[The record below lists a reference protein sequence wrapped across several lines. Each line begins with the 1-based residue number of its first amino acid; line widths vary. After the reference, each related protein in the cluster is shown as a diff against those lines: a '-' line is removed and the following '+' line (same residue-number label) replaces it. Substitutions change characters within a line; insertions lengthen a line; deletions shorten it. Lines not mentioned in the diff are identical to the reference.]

1 MYSDDVFSSFSLTP
15 EDIVDFGKQGIRST
29 DELPECEHAEDAV
42 VLKLNGNQL
51 STIKRDSLSNM
62 KSLKF
67 LDISDNE
74 LTHIGE
80 IGKLQSLV
88 LLDLSKN
95 RISQLDKLEKL
106 RNLKRLLLA
115 RNQIQTVV
123 LNSPLSSLVLL
134 DLRRNPLTALDFG
147 DMFPS
152 VSELYIDKCIFSS
165 LAGIEKFSSLLHL
178 TASENKISD
187 DGVISHAFVQNI
199 DVSFNR
205 LTTISSFYGMKALS
219 YLDVSS
225 NLINDDGITMPGPM
239 PTLRAFKAR
248 GTRLTKVSVLL
259 GLFPNIEAVD
269 LANTDIESL
278 DDVIK
283 FVTNSPMLRFLDL
296 RGTPLTKEIYP
307 PPKPR
312 DETVFPS
319 IMEFDDQFPAQSEA
333 RRNYRQIVINASHG
347 NLEILDHVKIVGEEM
362 KPSPMCS
369 APASSSQGEYSDEVH
384 YEEEEVIEMAD
395 VETEAIPVTEVQG
408 VQTETAEVTMQS
420 VQVDIGMEAEAKKEE
435 EIRVLKQS
443 VTEQSGKIQELQKEL
458 TPFKESLDNR
468 TDTEVQNNIGKP
480 NCRLN
485 FLDAIEV
492 SPPRIICLRG
502 SGRTDVFEQKPIV
515 RAMKTDYFSCFSV
528 EEKVEEPVEVKTFA
542 DLETQTAKVNVEIGP
557 VEEFAR
563 VIQIHLETSNDE
575 AFEVSERLIS
585 ICETQTDAARLSL
598 AQGESFGVDGVGKKA
613 CDTQTESVKLT
624 LDSSSFGVEAVERK
638 AIDAQTE
645 SVKLKVD
652 NSSFAVEAAEKKA
665 MDVQTDSVKLTLA
678 KSAFG
683 VEAAEKKPI
692 DVQTECVKLTL
703 DKSSF
708 GVEAAQKKV
717 IEVQTESMRRLVLK
731 TEKGCEIPLPKKE
744 AVMIGRDAHIYET
757 MPSAVSEH
765 EVQTESVRRRRA
777 IDSLGRLF
785 ELPQEDPE
793 KLKRRKQQEQMVFGS
808 SSTQTEVSG
817 GNLDVG
823 ESAKFYDTKTLKHI
837 VDKKVKEKVKRHH
850 HKEMP
855 PPQPQPQPQP
865 IVIQA
870 PAPPQFPYEQH
881 FSSLEKQNRK
891 VIEELQALR
900 SSLKTDQSQ
909 SAQSTQ
915 IDRLFVLVDSIL
927 NDNRALR
934 RDLESARSAMSSAQL
949 EHLRESMT
957 LQSALNTPEKS
968 SRKRRDSFSSEHS
981 KSRKSR
987 SKSHRK
993 PAQPPTPPESEG
1005 EYSTEAFDSDSI
1017 PKRGDMATTATN
1029 ATPQRIAYPT
1039 HLNPHSTP
1047 VLTPMASRSSM
1058 TDISMSQSPKDR
1070 MNFGEC
1076 EKSILVSARIPTNI
1090 ALELQP
1096 GEPDFKIIHFWLS
1109 VSMRQSLDVQSIVKL
1124 PNTKAF
1130 LRLQKKSAKLYL
1142 VMFPTDHAN
1151 ERTRLPSPITVFRY
1165 LSRMSKPVPHSF
1177 LLCAANLGSQSV
1189 DNQSNKEPTATTERR
1204 LMEQGFDS
1212 LIYTHNGVEAIRIL
1226 DAKNVVP
1233 VFAVEL

>member
-51 STIKRDSLSNM
+51 TTIKRDSLSNM

-88 LLDLSKN
+88 LVDLSKN
-95 RISQLDKLEKL
+95 RISQLDKLEKM

-115 RNQIQTVV
+115 RNQIQSVV

-134 DLRRNPLTALDFG
+134 DLRRNPLTTLDFG

-225 NLINDDGITMPGPM
+225 NLINDEGITMPGPM

-248 GTRLTKVSVLL
+248 GIRLTKVSVLL

-269 LANTDIESL
+269 VANTDIESL

-319 IMEFDDQFPAQSEA
+319 IMDFDDQFPSQSEA
-333 RRNYRQIVINASHG
+333 RSNYRQIIINASHG
-347 NLEILDHVKIVGEEM
+347 NLEILDHVKIVGEEFM

-384 YEEEEVIEMAD
+384 YEEEEVIELAD
-395 VETEAIPVTEVQG
+395 AETEAIPVTEVQG
-408 VQTETAEVTMQS
+408 VQTEIAEVAAQS

-435 EIRVLKQS
+435 EIRVLKQN
-443 VTEQSGKIQELQKEL
+443 VTEQIGKIQELQKEL
-458 TPFKESLDNR
+458 TPFRESLDNR

-485 FLDAIEV
+485 FLDSMEV
-492 SPPRIICLRG
+492 SPPRIISLRG

-515 RAMKTDYFSCFSV
+515 RAMKTDYFACFSV

-557 VEEFAR
+557 VEEFSR
-563 VIQIHLETSNDE
+563 VTHIGLATSNDE
-575 AFEVSERLIS
+575 AFEVSERLTS
-585 ICETQTDAARLSL
+585 VCETQTDAARLSL
-598 AQGESFGVDGVGKKA
+598 AQGESFGVDGVGKNA
-613 CDTQTESVKLT
+613 CDTQTESAKLT
-624 LDSSSFGVEAVERK
+624 LENSSFGVEA
-638 AIDAQTE
+638 T
-645 SVKLKVD
+645 
-652 NSSFAVEAAEKKA
+652 EKKPI
-665 MDVQTDSVKLTLA
+665 DVQTECAKLTLE
-678 KSAFG
+678 KSSFG
-683 VEAAEKKPI
+683 VEATEKKPI

-703 DKSSF
+703 EKSSF
-708 GVEAAQKKV
+708 GVEAAQKKA
-717 IEVQTESMRRLVLK
+717 IEVQTESMRRLVIK

-744 AVMIGRDAHIYET
+744 AVVIGRDTHVYET

-765 EVQTESVRRRRA
+765 EVQTESRRPQA
-777 IDSLGRLF
+777 IHSLGRLF

-793 KLKRRKQQEQMVFGS
+793 KLKRRKQQEQMVLGS
-808 SSTQTEVSG
+808 SSTQTEVTG
-817 GNLDVG
+817 GNLDVS
-823 ESAKFYDTKTLKHI
+823 ESAKLYDTKTLKHI
-837 VDKKVKEKVKRHH
+837 VDKKVKETVKRHH
-850 HKEMP
+850 HKEP
-855 PPQPQPQPQP
+855 PPQPQP
-865 IVIQA
+865 IVIHA

-900 SSLKTDQSQ
+900 SSLRADQSQ
-909 SAQSTQ
+909 TAQSTQ

-949 EHLRESMT
+949 EYLRESMT
-957 LQSALNTPEKS
+957 RESTLNTPEKS
-968 SRKRRDSFSSEHS
+968 SRKRRDSLSSEHS
-981 KSRKSR
+981 KSRKSKSV

-993 PAQPPTPPESEG
+993 PAKPPTPPESEG
-1005 EYSTEAFDSDSI
+1005 EYSTEVFDSDNI

-1047 VLTPMASRSSM
+1047 VLTPLASRSSM
-1058 TDISMSQSPKDR
+1058 TDISMSQSSGKDR

-1076 EKSILVSARIPTNI
+1076 EKSILVSARMPTNT

-1124 PNTKAF
+1124 PNTKTF
-1130 LRLQKKSAKLYL
+1130 LRLQKKSPKLYL

-1177 LLCAANLGSQSV
+1177 LLCAANLGTQSV

>member
-51 STIKRDSLSNM
+51 TTIKRDSLSNM

-95 RISQLDKLEKL
+95 RISQLDKLEKM

-115 RNQIQTVV
+115 RNQIQSVV

-134 DLRRNPLTALDFG
+134 DLRRNPLTTLDFG

-225 NLINDDGITMPGPM
+225 NLINDEGITMPGPM

-248 GTRLTKVSVLL
+248 GIRLTKVSVLL

-269 LANTDIESL
+269 VANTDIESL

-319 IMEFDDQFPAQSEA
+319 IMDFDDQFPSQSEA
-333 RRNYRQIVINASHG
+333 RSNYRQIIINASHG
-347 NLEILDHVKIVGEEM
+347 NLEILDHVKIVGEEFM

-384 YEEEEVIEMAD
+384 YEEEEVIELAD
-395 VETEAIPVTEVQG
+395 AETEAIPVTEVQG
-408 VQTETAEVTMQS
+408 VQTEIAEVAAQS

-435 EIRVLKQS
+435 EIRVLKQN
-443 VTEQSGKIQELQKEL
+443 VTEQIGKIQELQKEL
-458 TPFKESLDNR
+458 TPFRESLDNR

-485 FLDAIEV
+485 FLDSMEV
-492 SPPRIICLRG
+492 SPPRIISLRG

-515 RAMKTDYFSCFSV
+515 RAMKTDYFACFSV

-557 VEEFAR
+557 VEEFSR
-563 VIQIHLETSNDE
+563 VTHIGLATSNDE
-575 AFEVSERLIS
+575 AFEVSERLTS
-585 ICETQTDAARLSL
+585 VCETQTDAARLSL
-598 AQGESFGVDGVGKKA
+598 AQGESFGVDGVGKNA
-613 CDTQTESVKLT
+613 CDTQTESAKLT
-624 LDSSSFGVEAVERK
+624 LENSSFGVEA
-638 AIDAQTE
+638 T
-645 SVKLKVD
+645 
-652 NSSFAVEAAEKKA
+652 
-665 MDVQTDSVKLTLA
+665 
-678 KSAFG
+678 
-683 VEAAEKKPI
+683 EKKPI
-692 DVQTECVKLTL
+692 DVQTECAKLTL
-703 DKSSF
+703 EKSSF
-708 GVEAAQKKV
+708 GVEAAQKKA
-717 IEVQTESMRRLVLK
+717 IEVQTESMRRLVIK

-744 AVMIGRDAHIYET
+744 AVVIGRDTHVYET

-765 EVQTESVRRRRA
+765 EVQTESRRPQA
-777 IDSLGRLF
+777 IHSLGRLF

-793 KLKRRKQQEQMVFGS
+793 KLKRRKQQEQMVLGS
-808 SSTQTEVSG
+808 SSTQTEVTG
-817 GNLDVG
+817 GNLDVS
-823 ESAKFYDTKTLKHI
+823 ESAKLYDTKTLKHI
-837 VDKKVKEKVKRHH
+837 VDKKVKETVKRHH
-850 HKEMP
+850 HKEP
-855 PPQPQPQPQP
+855 PPQPQP

-900 SSLKTDQSQ
+900 SSLRADQSQ
-909 SAQSTQ
+909 TAQSTQ

-949 EHLRESMT
+949 EYLRESMT
-957 LQSALNTPEKS
+957 RESTLNTPEKS
-968 SRKRRDSFSSEHS
+968 SRKRRDSLSSEHS
-981 KSRKSR
+981 KSRKSKSV

-993 PAQPPTPPESEG
+993 PAKPPTPPESEG
-1005 EYSTEAFDSDSI
+1005 EYSTEVFDSDNI
-1017 PKRGDMATTATN
+1017 PKRGDMG
-1029 ATPQRIAYPT
+1029 
-1039 HLNPHSTP
+1039 
-1047 VLTPMASRSSM
+1047 
-1058 TDISMSQSPKDR
+1058 KDR

-1076 EKSILVSARIPTNI
+1076 EKSILVSARMPTNT

-1124 PNTKAF
+1124 PNTKTF
-1130 LRLQKKSAKLYL
+1130 LRLQKKSPKLYL

-1177 LLCAANLGSQSV
+1177 LLCAANLGTQSV